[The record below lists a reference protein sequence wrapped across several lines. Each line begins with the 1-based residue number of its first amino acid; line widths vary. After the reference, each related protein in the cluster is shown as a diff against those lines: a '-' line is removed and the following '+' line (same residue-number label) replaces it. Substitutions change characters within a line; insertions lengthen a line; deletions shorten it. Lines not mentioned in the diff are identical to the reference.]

1 MRRKVVNRLTSQTQM
16 MMLCEKDTTS
26 VQLQMF
32 LQVQRNRVGKNYA
45 NGYSTTARLR
55 QQIG

>member
-1 MRRKVVNRLTSQTQM
+1 MRREVVNHLTSQTQM

-55 QQIG
+55 